1 MQLKASVLKIFFNFK
16 GIASQEIPLDFLV
29 TLLIF
34 FSIRKLQYQN
44 TAKPAH
50 LLATSAVGTQ
60 LMQDVSAE
68 AWGRGHKT
76 NEYNLQSQRPSPE
89 TT

>member
-1 MQLKASVLKIFFNFK
+1 M
-16 GIASQEIPLDFLV
+16 

-68 AWGRGHKT
+68 AWGRGTKQMNT
-76 NEYNLQSQRPSPE
+76 TCKVKGQAQRQHDQRKE
-89 TT
+89 EN